1 MLHRPMKLPSMS
13 AVQAGATASLN
24 IPVGPTYRQLFLL
37 YKKAGVD
44 ATEAQMGT
52 DLTKIRL
59 KINGIVRFE
68 ISAADYIKLIKDQG
82 FTINAG
88 ELPIFLS
95 RPTARTP
102 QLEEDGAWGTANVGT
117 FTLEVDIASGAG
129 TITLEAAAWTTA
141 DRRPLNGIIQLLP
154 YTFQAA
160 TGGQF
165 EVSTLPR
172 GNGDLWSLYLF
183 TSNTTGFE
191 MEIDGVKISDAPMSV
206 ITNSRKWTGRVPQA
220 GLFVFEPTWLDR
232 GEDRIPLAGAQDFR
246 VKLTLSGAE
255 TIRIYMETV
264 IAPLGIV
271 VPRAA

>member
-1 MLHRPMKLPSMS
+1 MLHRPMKLPSFS

-24 IPVGPTYRQLFLL
+24 LPVGPTYRQLALL
-37 YKKAGVD
+37 YKKAGVN
-44 ATEAQMGT
+44 ATEAQMAT
-52 DLTKIRL
+52 DLIRIRL
-59 KINGIVRFE
+59 KINGSVRFD
-68 ISAADYIKLIKDQG
+68 ISAADYINLIKDQG

-102 QLEEDGAWGTANVGT
+102 QLEEDGAWGTANVAT
-117 FTLEVDIASGAG
+117 FTLEVDIVPGAG
-129 TITLEAAAWTTA
+129 VVTLDGVAWTTA
-141 DRRPLNGIIQLLP
+141 DRRPLNGIIQTLP
-154 YTFQAA
+154 FTYQAA
-160 TGGQF
+160 TSGQV
-165 EVSTLPR
+165 EIPTLPR
-172 GNGDLWSLYLF
+172 GNGDLWALYLF
-183 TSNTTGFE
+183 TSNMTAFE
-191 MEIDGVKISDAPMSV
+191 MEIDGVKISDAPMSF

-246 VKLTLSGAE
+246 LKLTMSAAE
-255 TIRIYMETV
+255 TIRIYMDTV